1 MNVSRVNAF
10 RATVDRHCELANRIL
25 LTSKEIAER
34 RGQVDVAFT
43 SFFIVPEDKYADRF
57 LSSQDTKRTVLE
69 VLKLARYAFKIN
81 KIAYAP
87 NKGIRIEANKSDL
100 VKLKSCSELAE
111 ANDIKNEVIAQNFD
125 GVADHELKIKYM
137 SNKRRGIIGSSQA
150 AFWKYHRSSEEFY

>member
-1 MNVSRVNAF
+1 M
-10 RATVDRHCELANRIL
+10 
-25 LTSKEIAER
+25 
-34 RGQVDVAFT
+34 
-43 SFFIVPEDKYADRF
+43 
-57 LSSQDTKRTVLE
+57 LE

-111 ANDIKNEVIAQNFD
+111 ASLKVLENIKVNPRIIVHGVPTGMTPDDIKNEVIAQNFD